1 MVSEITATK
10 QINVQGTSLVIFITK
25 EAEGLGLKKGD
36 WVEISIRKKRRVM
49 FFKALPFLWLYF
61 HEKGRVNV

>member
-36 WVEISIRKKRRVM
+36 WVEFSIRKKG
-49 FFKALPFLWLYF
+49 
-61 HEKGRVNV
+61 E